1 MIEGILDSIGN
12 RIRETVAEWLNV
24 DWFWL
29 DFSGYALVVLAII
42 VVLAILSRF
51 LPESTKPIA
60 LGIVT
65 LGLGFLWGYWKRRQD
80 ELKRKKVVVQPPKP
94 KPPQPP
100 TWPPFGR

>member
-1 MIEGILDSIGN
+1 MIEGILDTIGK
-12 RIRETVAEWLNV
+12 RIRETFSAWFNV

-29 DFSGYALVVLAII
+29 DFSGYALIVLAII

-80 ELKRKKVVVQPPKP
+80 EKKRAPVSKPKP
-94 KPPQPP
+94 KPPAPP
-100 TWPPFGR
+100 TWPSSWGG

>member
-1 MIEGILDSIGN
+1 MGEGILDTIGK
-12 RIRETVAEWLNV
+12 RIRETVAEWFNI

-29 DFSGYALVVLAII
+29 DFSGYALIVLAII

-80 ELKRKKVVVQPPKP
+80 EKKRAPKPKPPKP
-94 KPPQPP
+94 KPPEFP